1 MKEKF
6 LKENLISECRDL
18 YNQRGISALLYKNI
32 DKKLY
37 FRLYQKGIKL
47 SDIITQFGLEIEF
60 KNFKINE
67 ARWNWDKLIDI
78 IRPIVVNQNFLPP
91 AAWFQN
97 NGYSYLKAAL
107 YSLDKTWDDL
117 RKEFNSYENSSFVI
131 SRNGMRW
138 RSHPEASLS
147 NFLFSRGI
155 KHNKGKKYPIE
166 YSITTGQTYGYYDLE
181 FIAKNG
187 CIIQVEIWGEKPNG
201 HDEAHYEYKKNL
213 KLAFNSNNDN
223 FIGINFWDC
232 YIEKQLG
239 NILKDYI
246 GLIEPYN
253 FEKSYDNIIPSTH
266 WSNADE
272 LIEYCKIFANNM
284 PNGIFPTEE
293 WLRKRG
299 KWKNRDGEAYNTL
312 SIYIK
317 KWIGGIRQL
326 RMIID
331 QPENSTVK
339 WDKES
344 VIQEYKKIFEIYGL
358 TTGQLRGKLRRAQIK
373 LTKEERFNI
382 NNIDAAVRKH
392 FGSCYDLNQLLGIRN
407 VRKKVC

>member
-1 MKEKF
+1 M
-6 LKENLISECRDL
+6 N
-18 YNQRGISALLYKNI
+18 A
-32 DKKLY
+32 
-37 FRLYQKGIKL
+37 
-47 SDIITQFGLEIEF
+47 EF
-60 KNFKINE
+60 KNLKIDE
-67 ARWNWDKLIDI
+67 ARWNWNKI
-78 IRPIVVNQNFLPP
+78 INDLRPIVVNQNFLPP

-97 NGYSYLKAAL
+97 NGYSYLIAAV
-107 YSLDKTWDDL
+107 YSLGKTWDDL

-155 KHNKGKKYPIE
+155 EHNKGKKYPKE

-181 FIAKNG
+181 FIDKNG
-187 CIIQVEIWGEKPNG
+187 NIIEVEIWGEKPNG
-201 HDEAHYEYKKNL
+201 HDEAHYEYKKCL
-213 KLAFNSNNDN
+213 KLEFNSGNDN
-223 FIGINFWDC
+223 FIGINFRDC
-232 YIEKQLG
+232 YVEKQLES
-239 NILKDYI
+239 ILKDYI
-246 GLIEPYN
+246 GIIEPYN

-272 LIEYCKIFANNM
+272 LIEYCKIFARDI
-284 PNGIFPTEE
+284 PNGIFPAED

-299 KWKNRDGEAYNTL
+299 KWKNRDGETYNTL

-326 RMIID
+326 RIIID

-358 TTGQLRGKLRRAQIK
+358 TTGQLRGKLRRAQIE